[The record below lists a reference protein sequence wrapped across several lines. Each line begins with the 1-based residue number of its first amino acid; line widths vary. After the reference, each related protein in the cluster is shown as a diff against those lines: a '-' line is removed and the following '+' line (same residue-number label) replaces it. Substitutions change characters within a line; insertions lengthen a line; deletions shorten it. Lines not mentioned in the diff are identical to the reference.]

1 MNTNPSPQA
10 PSAPGAPNPSAPTE
24 IDLEVQEKYGNRL
37 RARLAR
43 PKIAIED
50 ARDGML
56 DCFVSTYFAGV
67 KQGLSKVLGV
77 DASPDQVARVA
88 ARMFRDRLGAH
99 GVSFDEPTAEALNAV
114 KEEVD
119 VEFHF
124 RELPAELSAMHD
136 QVCSLLLAKADG
148 LLDHDGDRSVVKP
161 KASAGRSNGS
171 APVVRPPS
179 FGQPRGA
186 KGGDTPRGHRSAAA
200 TTPPGQQPG
209 DGQLAP
215 SPGKL
220 PRRDPVQHRHGGA
233 ARAACVSRSG
243 AWPRPSDRRLLAL
256 SPRAQSSSSR
266 SRDAKRR
273 GRPETNIVAATGNTT
288 RSCARDLRQRSAGRS
303 LPG

>member
-1 MNTNPSPQA
+1 MNTSPSPQA
-10 PSAPGAPNPSAPTE
+10 PSAPNLSAPNPSAPTE

-67 KQGLSKVLGV
+67 KQGLSRVLGV

-161 KASAGRSNGS
+161 KAGAGRSNGS

-179 FGQPRGA
+179 FGQPHGT
-186 KGGDTPRGHRSAAA
+186 KGGTRHVA
-200 TTPPGQQPG
+200 TVPPPQQPRRVNSPVT
-209 DGQLAP
+209 DSLRQALA
-215 SPGKL
+215 SYL
-220 PRRDPVQHRHGGA
+220 DEI
-233 ARAACVSRSG
+233 RSNS
-243 AWPRPSDRRLLAL
+243 ATAEPHDLLACL
-256 SPRAQSSSSR
+256 DRARGLAQAISDFSR
-266 SRDAKRR
+266 
-273 GRPETNIVAATGNTT
+273 
-288 RSCARDLRQRSAGRS
+288 
-303 LPG
+303 

>member
-1 MNTNPSPQA
+1 MNTTPSA
-10 PSAPGAPNPSAPTE
+10 SSSSSPSAPSPNAPTE
-24 IDLEVQEKYGNRL
+24 VDLEVQEKYGNRL

-43 PKIAIED
+43 PKISIED

-67 KQGLSKVLGV
+67 KQGLARVLGV

-148 LLDHDGDRSVVKP
+148 LLEHEGDRSVVKP
-161 KASAGRSNGS
+161 KSNGRPFAS

-179 FGQPRGA
+179 FGKPPST
-186 KGGDTPRGHRSAAA
+186 KGGTRHVATVPPPQPPRRVNSPVTDSLRQALASYLDEVRSSAATA
-200 TTPPGQQPG
+200 EPH
-209 DGQLAP
+209 D
-215 SPGKL
+215 
-220 PRRDPVQHRHGGA
+220 
-233 ARAACVSRSG
+233 
-243 AWPRPSDRRLLAL
+243 LLASL
-256 SPRAQSSSSR
+256 DRARGLAQAIADFSR
-266 SRDAKRR
+266 
-273 GRPETNIVAATGNTT
+273 
-288 RSCARDLRQRSAGRS
+288 
-303 LPG
+303 